1 MKRIQG
7 EHHRAA
13 DSRGVYCY
21 WRRDGAL
28 GVRLARELLPDM
40 ILSDILMPG
49 LDGYGVLATLSQERL
64 TAAIPFIFITARVT
78 REDTRKG
85 MDLGADDYITKPFT
99 RKELLNAIH
108 TRTGKQ
114 KVLVDQISQKQ
125 TKSARILPMHCPIK
139 S

>member
-1 MKRIQG
+1 MEKILVIEDEKDVR
-7 EHHRAA
+7 ENNHRAA
-13 DSRGVYCY
+13 DSRGFTAIGAEN
-21 WRRDGAL
+21 GAL

-64 TAAIPFIFITARVT
+64 TAAIPFILSTARVT

-114 KVLVDQISQKQ
+114 KFW
-125 TKSARILPMHCPIK
+125 
-139 S
+139 